1 MKKTECVLVK
11 GRQMSAKGQQC
22 LKGHSFLIFRKVQ
35 SPKGI
40 GFIKWETTFF
50 IEKTRPALVKA
61 RSLYFIMAACQL
73 YPGRLVIEI
82 FFEKSQSLRISGCGT
97 TSE

>member
-11 GRQMSAKGQQC
+11 RSPDVRRRVAMPV
-22 LKGHSFLIFRKVQ
+22 GHSFLIFRKVQ

-40 GFIKWETTFF
+40 GFIKWETTFLH
-50 IEKTRPALVKA
+50 EKTRPALVKA
-61 RSLYFIMAACQL
+61 RSLYFSMAACQL

-82 FFEKSQSLRISGCGT
+82 FFNKS
-97 TSE
+97 